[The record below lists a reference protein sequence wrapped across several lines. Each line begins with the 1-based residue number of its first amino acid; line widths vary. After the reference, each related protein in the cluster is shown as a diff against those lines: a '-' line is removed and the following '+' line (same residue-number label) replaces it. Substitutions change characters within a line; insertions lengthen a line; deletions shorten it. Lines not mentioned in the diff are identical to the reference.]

1 MTDLVHPPEISSTS
15 PGGGVKRPVASCF
28 GGGAAFGIGFNLGVA
43 RALID
48 DGIPVT
54 DGPMLGSS
62 AGSWTAASLVTDVSF
77 DAIMDVFDRNPR
89 TGRPVRVIELTK
101 PLFGERMDK
110 RVTSVAIHVPSGVR
124 VRLSGA
130 RHTLAD
136 VVAASSSPP
145 RLARPHRLGN
155 QLYIDPTV
163 RTTSADRAKSAQILV
178 VVAPMAGR
186 VLGPLGRLN
195 DQFAHYEISR
205 WRQRTRGDVLYV
217 RPTRAI
223 ADLVDGGR
231 DALLDVAIARRAH
244 DAAYELGVSCAARF
258 RNRHPEVAEELFPQ
272 TESGRP
278 RSPSPPTNTAG

>member
-1 MTDLVHPPEISSTS
+1 
-15 PGGGVKRPVASCF
+15 VASCF

-43 RALID
+43 HALTD
-48 DGIPVT
+48 NGIPVA

-62 AGSWTAASLVTDVSF
+62 AGSWTAAALVTDVSF
-77 DAIMDVFDRNPR
+77 DQIMDLFDRNPR
-89 TGRPVRVIELTK
+89 TSAPVKVIELTSAV
-101 PLFGERMDK
+101 FGDRMDP
-110 RVTSVAIHVPSGVR
+110 RVTGVALHVPSGVR

-130 RHTLAD
+130 RYPLAD

-155 QLYIDPTV
+155 NRYIDPMT
-163 RTTSADRAKSAQILV
+163 RTTSADRAKAARVLV

-205 WRQRTRGDVLYV
+205 WRQRTRGEVLYV

-223 ADLVDGGR
+223 ADLVAGGR
-231 DALLDVAIARRAH
+231 DDLFDVQIARRTR
-244 DAAYELGVSCAARF
+244 DAAYELGLRCAERF
-258 RNRHPEVAEELFPQ
+258 RTRHREVSEELF
-272 TESGRP
+272 SSVR
-278 RSPSPPTNTAG
+278 